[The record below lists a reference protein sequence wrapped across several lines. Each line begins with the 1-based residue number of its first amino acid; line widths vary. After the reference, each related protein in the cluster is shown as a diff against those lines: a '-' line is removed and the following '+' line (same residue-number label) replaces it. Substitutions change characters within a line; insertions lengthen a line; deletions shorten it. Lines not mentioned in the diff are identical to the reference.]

1 MECREAQRVLDRRII
16 DPAVETHLEACVE
29 CAMERRVATALR
41 STVLVES
48 PPELSARLLALAAP
62 APRPA
67 ARFDIALQSALVIS
81 APPDLCRRLEM
92 LVPGAAPA
100 PVARRP
106 WLMALYAV
114 TALLAGVLLF
124 FAAQAFSLALQQLGI
139 VELWQSAAQLPGE
152 WLQQLYTFF
161 PQGQYVVD
169 AFLALQRALQ
179 WVLAGLLMWA
189 VLEMR
194 TPRRT
199 RSVA

>member
-1 MECREAQRVLDRRII
+1 MDCREAQQIIDRRVI
-16 DPAVETHLEACVE
+16 DPAVETHLGSCAQ

-41 STVLVES
+41 STVLVET
-48 PPELSARLLALAAP
+48 PPELSTHLLALAAP

-67 ARFDIALQSALVIS
+67 RLDIALQNALVIS
-81 APPDLCRRLEM
+81 APPELSRRLEM
-92 LVPGAAPA
+92 LVPGVAPA

-124 FAAQAFSLALQQLGI
+124 FAAQAFSLALQQLGV
-139 VELWQSAAQLPGE
+139 VELWQSAAQLPGQ

-161 PQGQYVVD
+161 PQGHYVVD
-169 AFLALQRALQ
+169 AFLSLQRALQ

-194 TPRRT
+194 TPRRA